1 MVQSRDSI
9 KSYSK
14 SVKLNSIDQINKD
27 WDFTIGLE
35 IHVQLETN
43 SKMFSSCDY
52 SYNKSPNSLT
62 CPTSLGLPGALP
74 TINEK
79 AIDFAIKFGLAV
91 KGNIHSSFSFS
102 RKHYFYPDLPKGY
115 QISQY
120 DEPIITGGCIPIWWN
135 NEKHNIDLTRAHLE
149 EDAGKSTHD
158 TSSKK
163 SKVDFN
169 RSGAPLIEIVTE
181 PVMSHPEQARAFV
194 QRIKQIVNYIFISN
208 AEMEQGKLRCDANIS
223 IKKKN
228 TKTFGTKTEIKNIN
242 SFKNVQRA
250 IESEIKRQHKLLS
263 KGDSVKQATL
273 TWNNEK
279 NMAEIMRIKENAD
292 DYRYFPEPDLPPVE
306 IDKKHIKS
314 IKKLLPNLP
323 FELEDKWIKDYNFT
337 HEEASILSST
347 IEIASYFEKM
357 IVNTDAKDAN
367 KWITG
372 ELFRLFNEES
382 KAFNSE
388 KIDYKDLSKI
398 ISLVNSEKITASSGK
413 EILRKLFYS
422 DLEIDTIIE
431 DGNYMT
437 NSQEIDIKNV
447 VENILKDSPEE
458 VKRFKN
464 GEEKLLSYFI
474 GKIMKASG
482 GKVNYKK
489 IVEVLNKELEKN

>member
-1 MVQSRDSI
+1 
-9 KSYSK
+9 
-14 SVKLNSIDQINKD
+14 
-27 WDFTIGLE
+27 
-35 IHVQLETN
+35 
-43 SKMFSSCDY
+43 
-52 SYNKSPNSLT
+52 
-62 CPTSLGLPGALP
+62 
-74 TINEK
+74 
-79 AIDFAIKFGLAV
+79 
-91 KGNIHSSFSFS
+91 
-102 RKHYFYPDLPKGY
+102 
-115 QISQY
+115 
-120 DEPIITGGCIPIWWN
+120 
-135 NEKHNIDLTRAHLE
+135 
-149 EDAGKSTHD
+149 
-158 TSSKK
+158 
-163 SKVDFN
+163 
-169 RSGAPLIEIVTE
+169 
-181 PVMSHPEQARAFV
+181 
-194 QRIKQIVNYIFISN
+194 
-208 AEMEQGKLRCDANIS
+208 
-223 IKKKN
+223 
-228 TKTFGTKTEIKNIN
+228 
-242 SFKNVQRA
+242 
-250 IESEIKRQHKLLS
+250 
-263 KGDSVKQATL
+263 
-273 TWNNEK
+273 
-279 NMAEIMRIKENAD
+279 MAEIMRIKENAD

-422 DLEIDTIIE
+422 DLEIDMIIE

-437 NSQEIDIKNV
+437 DSQEIDIKNV